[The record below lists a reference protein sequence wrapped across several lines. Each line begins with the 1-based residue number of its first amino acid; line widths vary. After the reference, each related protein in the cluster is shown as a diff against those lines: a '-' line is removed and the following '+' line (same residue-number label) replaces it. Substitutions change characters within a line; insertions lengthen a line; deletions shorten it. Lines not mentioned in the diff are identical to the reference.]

1 MRRAL
6 VAAVLVA
13 LVGCGSASALESS
26 DFRWTRALQAP
37 GGGPIR
43 FEPDPLL
50 FAHSNGAGLSDLR
63 VLDAVGEQVPWR
75 FLPSDES
82 RPPVELL
89 NSGRQGAVAVA
100 LVDRG
105 ASPEPIDR
113 IELTLADERFVGR
126 VEVHG
131 SDDRRAF
138 TFLSSTPIYDIGGP
152 RPARNTVAILPRTD
166 FRYLRLRAT
175 GPSRIAGAVVS
186 IGGTADETAI
196 VSQPAWSERFTE
208 GTTVVELDLRL
219 AGVPVDELRLTST
232 TPRFDRTVEVAGS
245 DDGLS
250 YFTLARG
257 RIFRFDGEAAT
268 AIPLQAEQR
277 YLRVTIDN
285 GDDRPLELVRVEAA
299 RRSRAVLVGGG
310 HPGPLQLLY
319 GNRGLGAPD
328 YDFAQLPSGSLGL
341 ERVVRGRLGPERAN
355 ESFEPTSDTRS
366 FAARHPS
373 LIQGALALTAF
384 LLLAGGFL
392 ALRRRT

>member
-1 MRRAL
+1 MAASAL
-6 VAAVLVA
+6 VAL
-13 LVGCGSASALESS
+13 LSAGFAAALESS
-26 DFRWTRALQAP
+26 GFRWTRALQAS
-37 GGGPIR
+37 GEGPIR

-63 VLDAVGEQVPWR
+63 VLDAAGEQVPWR
-75 FLPSDES
+75 FLPSDVS

-89 NSGRQGAVAVA
+89 NSGRQGAFAVA

-113 IELTLADERFVGR
+113 IELALPDERFVGR
-126 VEVHG
+126 VEVLG

-152 RPARNTVAILPRTD
+152 RPARNAVAVFPRAD

-175 GPSRIAGAVVS
+175 GPSRIAGAVVAV
-186 IGGTADETAI
+186 GGTADETPI
-196 VSQPAWSERFTE
+196 VSQPAAEVEQRER
-208 GTTVVELDLRL
+208 TTVVDLDLGL
-219 AGVPVDELRLTST
+219 AGVPVDEVRLTPT

-245 DDGLS
+245 DDGSLF
-250 YFTLARG
+250 FTLARG

-268 AIPLQAEQR
+268 SIPLQAEQR
-277 YLRVTIDN
+277 YLRVTIEN
-285 GDDRPLELVRVEAA
+285 GDDRPLELLGVAVA
-299 RRSRAVLVGGG
+299 RRSRAVLVEGN
-310 HPGPLQLLY
+310 HPAPLQLVY

-328 YDFAQLPSGSLGL
+328 YDFAQLPSASLGL
-341 ERVVRGRLGPERAN
+341 ERVVRGRLGPERPN
-355 ESFEPTSDTRS
+355 EAFEPPADTRS

-384 LLLAGGFL
+384 ILLAGGFL